1 MPSCSQEERSAPEGV
16 LGWRQGFWVE
26 RQDLTSPSGLP
37 GAGLSKQQDRR
48 FSVENGAAPQTVS
61 PPLPTFEAASKL
73 CSKVGRPWGLSTELP
88 KAAHAALSAGVKRGW
103 RRPPWSETSLLPQAG
118 GGNCAAAP
126 EGLSWAGGPPPPP
139 SATPFWGILR

>member
-1 MPSCSQEERSAPEGV
+1 M
-16 LGWRQGFWVE
+16 E
-26 RQDLTSPSGLP
+26 RQDLSSPSDLH
-37 GAGLSKQQDRR
+37 GAGLGKQQDRR

-61 PPLPTFEAASKL
+61 PPPPPHLLGREPTAASKL

-88 KAAHAALSAGVKRGW
+88 KAAHVALPAGVKRGW